1 MAAISEIVFKG
12 VRVKRL
18 DDEGNSV
25 QVYSVP
31 VTLQL
36 EYDPKGMLARIAEE
50 SEQKEFIISKSSEF
64 ARVGRKGIIFKL
76 STETL
81 LLTFA
86 SDEESNNFSDTVMKI
101 KEDKSNSVFSER
113 TEESS
118 ASQYFQFYGYLSQQ
132 QNMMQ
137 DFIRTSTYQKAIL
150 DNPIDFNG
158 KIILD
163 VGAGSGILSFF
174 AQQSGAKRVYAVEA
188 SSIAVHATKLVAANK
203 VDDVI
208 KVLSGKIEEI
218 QLPEQVD
225 VIISEPM
232 GYMLLNERML
242 ETFLHAKKFLKP
254 GGKMFPSRGDLHVA
268 PFTDEALYMEQ
279 FNKVNFWYQ
288 EYFHGVNLSSLR
300 NSAMTEYFRQPIV
313 DTFDINICMA
323 KTQRHIIDFQTAH
336 ETDLHRIEIPLEFH
350 MLQSGTVHGL
360 AFWFDVAFIGSSN
373 TVWLSTAPTQPLTHW
388 YQVRCLL
395 AQPIFAKQ
403 GQLLTGKVLM
413 VANAKQSYDL
423 TIECKIE
430 GTSTVSTNT
439 LDLKNPYFRYT
450 GVSPAPPPG
459 NTHSSPSEDYWAQ
472 MDLAGARQAVNL
484 VNGVIVDGLGHVS
497 LESGPS
503 HHQQPNIHQ
512 GSIPAT
518 GRREKACS
526 SSPGPPSSATSLPF
540 NQLIGGAVS
549 PALLSS
555 TSSQPLNFATS
566 HSQAQAYPVI
576 GDYAMI
582 ANNLRHMS

>member
-1 MAAISEIVFKG
+1 
-12 VRVKRL
+12 
-18 DDEGNSV
+18 
-25 QVYSVP
+25 
-31 VTLQL
+31 
-36 EYDPKGMLARIAEE
+36 
-50 SEQKEFIISKSSEF
+50 
-64 ARVGRKGIIFKL
+64 
-76 STETL
+76 
-81 LLTFA
+81 
-86 SDEESNNFSDTVMKI
+86 
-101 KEDKSNSVFSER
+101 
-113 TEESS
+113 
-118 ASQYFQFYGYLSQQ
+118 
-132 QNMMQ
+132 MMQ

-150 DNPIDFNG
+150 DNPIDFSG
-158 KIILD
+158 KVILD

-188 SSIAVHATKLVAANK
+188 SSIAMHANKLVAANK

-208 KVLSGKIEEI
+208 KVVSGKIEEI

-313 DTFDINICMA
+313 DTFDINICTA

-350 MLQSGTVHGL
+350 MLQTGTVHGI
-360 AFWFDVAFIGSSN
+360 AFWVDVAFIGTNN

-395 AQPIFAKQ
+395 SEPIFAKQ

-423 TIECKIE
+423 TLECRIE

-555 TSSQPLNFATS
+555 TSSQSLNFATS
-566 HSQAQAYPVI
+566 HS
-576 GDYAMI
+576 
-582 ANNLRHMS
+582 